1 MSVSSPRAA
10 LASVQDAVLGNTEDY
25 AVRCYEMQTLLRR
38 EKKLRPLFHGLGT
51 ASLSLQQPIVWAEAS
66 SQPETCPQ
74 PACVA
79 ALSVAQSRR
88 SPDVPP
94 DYFCAVNTYS
104 FPVS

>member
-10 LASVQDAVLGNTEDY
+10 LALAQEPVLGNTEDHAAKY
-25 AVRCYEMQTLLRR
+25 YEMQTLLRR
-38 EKKLRPLFHGLGT
+38 EKQLRPLFLWPGM

-74 PACVA
+74 PACA
-79 ALSVAQSRR
+79 AARSVVQSRH

-94 DYFCAVNTYS
+94 DYFGAVNTYS